1 MSLLNRWFCIWQI
14 ASRAIWRCARS
25 FSFTL
30 CLCKRCDYFK
40 KNLAKQLGIFSSLN
54 GIKRTKRQL
63 QADLDILKVWEI
75 TWDMQFNPSKCQVI
89 HITRPPSPLPTNY
102 TLHSETL
109 EEVASPRYLGVDIA
123 NDPSWKTH
131 ISRIT
136 NAANKSLG
144 FLRKNLRTQNTSLRE
159 MHTRPLSDPIWSMLL
174 QYGTPTLR
182 MTYIKLK
189 EFRDEQPDGSLGIIP
204 PTLASQ
210 T

>member
-1 MSLLNRWFCIWQI
+1 MTMCPQLLFYTLFVQTVWF
-14 ASRAIWRCARS
+14 
-25 FSFTL
+25 F
-30 CLCKRCDYFK
+30 FK
-40 KNLAKQLGIFSSLN
+40 KNLAKQLRLFSSLN

-63 QADLDILKVWEI
+63 QADLDILQVLEI

-102 TLHSETL
+102 TLHGETL

-159 MHTRPLSDPIWSMLL
+159 MHTKPLSDPIWSMLL

-189 EFRDEQPDGSLGIIP
+189 EFRDEQSSPMGPWGLFP
-204 PTLASQ
+204 PTLASE
-210 T
+210 TW

>member
-1 MSLLNRWFCIWQI
+1 
-14 ASRAIWRCARS
+14 
-25 FSFTL
+25 
-30 CLCKRCDYFK
+30 
-40 KNLAKQLGIFSSLN
+40 
-54 GIKRTKRQL
+54 
-63 QADLDILKVWEI
+63 
-75 TWDMQFNPSKCQVI
+75 MQFNPSKCQVI

-102 TLHSETL
+102 TQHGETL
-109 EEVASPRYLGVDIA
+109 EEVVSPRYLGVDIA

-144 FLRKNLRTQNTSLRE
+144 FLRNNLRTQNTSLRE
-159 MHTRPLSDPIWSMLL
+159 MHTKPLSDPIWSMLL

-204 PTLASQ
+204 PNSCVTDMIGKLRWRNLKQSHSDSRMVLFIRLSMA